1 MSAASSTTDDLDAS
15 ESGPRLRPGAEAE
28 LARAALVA
36 RLRCGATGDDLRGA
50 RLSGADLSGVDLS
63 GRDMTGADLSRA
75 DLRGARLVGAGLAS
89 VDLSEAVLDDA
100 ELAGASLSSAI
111 LEGASALRA
120 GFGRADL
127 RRAAFFG
134 AHLEGASFVEA
145 RLAHADL
152 RRVHARGARFHEA
165 DLHGADLGQ
174 ADLSD
179 ADLSK
184 ADVDHASF
192 LEADLRRARL
202 RSLRGFERASFLRA
216 DVRDVDFSGA
226 YLLRRHVLDEN
237 YLEEFRTRGPAY
249 AVAYWVWWATSDC
262 GRSVARWT
270 AWTLAI
276 ALAYGFAFQLV
287 TMDYGGHETWL
298 SPFYYSVVT
307 LTTLGYGDVLPGSV
321 GAQMLAMSEVIL
333 GYLMLG
339 GVISIFSNKL
349 ARRGE

>member
-134 AHLEGASFVEA
+134 AHLEGE
-145 RLAHADL
+145 L
-152 RRVHARGARFHEA
+152 RRGAPRPRRTCAASTRAARFLA
-165 DLHGADLGQ
+165 DLHGAD
-174 ADLSD
+174 
-179 ADLSK
+179 
-184 ADVDHASF
+184 
-192 LEADLRRARL
+192 RARPTSATPISRRPTSITRPSFRGGSPPRAPPL
-202 RSLRGFERASFLRA
+202 LRGFRRASFLRA

-226 YLLRRHVLDEN
+226 LPPPSPRPRRELPRVPHA
-237 YLEEFRTRGPAY
+237 RAATPSPAL
-249 AVAYWVWWATSDC
+249 VWWATSDC

-270 AWTLAI
+270 
-276 ALAYGFAFQLV
+276 
-287 TMDYGGHETWL
+287 
-298 SPFYYSVVT
+298 
-307 LTTLGYGDVLPGSV
+307 PGRS
-321 GAQMLAMSEVIL
+321 
-333 GYLMLG
+333 
-339 GVISIFSNKL
+339 
-349 ARRGE
+349 